1 MSTDIETRLMV
12 LEAKV
17 EALEGGRSG
26 RKPLP
31 IIVSID
37 GICGAD
43 PSIDSSTCP
52 HASLYRRQKG
62 CKGEACKRESSEYY
76 SKYRATKVA
85 APKRKKIIKRKR

>member
-1 MSTDIETRLMV
+1 MSTDLETRIAT

-26 RKPLP
+26 RRPLP

-37 GICGAD
+37 GVCGAD

-76 SKYRATKVA
+76 ANYRAGKSVKV
-85 APKRKKIIKRKR
+85 RKKIIKRKR